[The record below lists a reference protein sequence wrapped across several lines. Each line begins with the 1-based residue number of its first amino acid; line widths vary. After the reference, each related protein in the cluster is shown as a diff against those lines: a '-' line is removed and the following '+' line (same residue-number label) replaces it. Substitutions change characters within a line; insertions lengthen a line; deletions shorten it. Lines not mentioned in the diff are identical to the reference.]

1 MQRQLAL
8 PRFDYMSPAAKER
21 VKKLL
26 RENASLRRH
35 RRELINLLEHYREM
49 AHHTFRER
57 HEQRKAN
64 HATPKSWSF
73 DG

>member
-1 MQRQLAL
+1 
-8 PRFDYMSPAAKER
+8 MSPSAKER

-49 AHHTFRER
+49 AHHTFLDR
-57 HEQRKAN
+57 HEQRQAN
-64 HATPKSWSF
+64 HATPKSLSRE
-73 DG
+73 G

>member
-1 MQRQLAL
+1 MQRTLAL

-35 RRELINLLEHYREM
+35 RRELINLLEHYRES
-49 AHHTFRER
+49 ANHTFRDLHIR
-57 HEQRKAN
+57 RKPN
-64 HATPKSWSF
+64 HATPKSLSRE
-73 DG
+73 G